1 MTTPDP
7 VLELRDA
14 DLGYDGHAVVHGA
27 SFAVARGEVVA
38 VLGANGSGKSTLVRG
53 VLGLAEHLGGTVE
66 AFGTPVD
73 RLRRRWRLGY
83 VPQRHTLAAGVP
95 ATVTE
100 VVAAGRLAQR
110 APWRRATATDRAR
123 VREAIDLVGLGGRDR
138 DLVSELS
145 GGQQRRVLIARALA
159 GDAELLLL
167 DEPTAGV
174 DAENQVVLADTMARL
189 VEGGT
194 TIVLVAH
201 ELGPA
206 ADVVTRSIVVSAGRI
221 TYDGPPLE
229 GHLHDHGTDHHHLDD
244 DHVDE
249 LRRAGRLGLLG

>member
-1 MTTPDP
+1 MTDSPASP
-7 VLELRDA
+7 VLRLRDA
-14 DLGYDGHAVVHGA
+14 AIGYEGHPVVTGA
-27 SFAVARGEVVA
+27 TFDVALGEVVA

-53 VLGLAEHLGGTVE
+53 ILGLADHLDGAIE
-66 AFGTPVD
+66 AFGTPVAH
-73 RLRRRWRLGY
+73 LKRRWRIGY
-83 VPQRHTLAAGVP
+83 VPQRHTLAVGIP

-100 VVAAGRLAQR
+100 IVTAGRLAQTP
-110 APWRRATATDRAR
+110 PWRRLSTDDRRR
-123 VREAIDLVGLGGRDR
+123 VREAIELVGLGGRER
-138 DLVSELS
+138 DPVAELS

-174 DAENQVVLADTMARL
+174 DAQNQVALADTMQHL
-189 VEGGT
+189 VDDGV
-194 TIVLVAH
+194 TILLVAH

-206 ADVVTRSIVVSAGRI
+206 AEVVTRSIVVQAGAI

-244 DHVDE
+244 HDDPGA
-249 LRRAGRLGLLG
+249 AGRLGILR